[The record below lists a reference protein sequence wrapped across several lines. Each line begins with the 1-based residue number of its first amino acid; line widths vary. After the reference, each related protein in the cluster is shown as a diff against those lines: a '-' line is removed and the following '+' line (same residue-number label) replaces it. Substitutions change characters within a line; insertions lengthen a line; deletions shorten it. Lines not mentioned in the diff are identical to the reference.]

1 MAPPRKGDV
10 HEPTLL
16 ANTSNV
22 KMLEGP
28 CMEVQKGAGGIGRRS
43 DDCELIY

>member
-1 MAPPRKGDV
+1 MAPPPKGDV
-10 HEPTLL
+10 HKPSLL

-28 CMEVQKGAGGIGRRS
+28 CMEVQKGVGGTAWMKVLMKVR
-43 DDCELIY
+43 

>member
-1 MAPPRKGDV
+1 MAPPPKGDV
-10 HEPTLL
+10 HEPSLL

-28 CMEVQKGAGGIGRRS
+28 CMEVQKGAGGTG
-43 DDCELIY
+43 

>member
-1 MAPPRKGDV
+1 MAAPSKGDV
-10 HEPTLL
+10 HKPSLL

-28 CMEVQKGAGGIGRRS
+28 CMEVQKGVDGTGRRS
-43 DDCELIY
+43 DESELIY